1 MPAESLTFIPYVKI
15 LKIKRL
21 NTTLQKK
28 VILMN
33 KTEESMLPSLLKFFS
48 VREHFDVLKE
58 FKLSKQSKLSV
69 GLLNWFNVNYSKEYG
84 VEYNIE
90 SLGRKRN
97 VYVWQSYNAALSG
110 YKKEYFDPF
119 ARGKNCGKEIAIE
132 FEGETLCTT
141 IRQLNYFRWA
151 INNGVIDYVRRHV
164 DEIYNDMTT
173 RGRHGTKETEI
184 KNTNQDDAN
193 EKKRQISVSA
203 SKKLGIHDV
212 TMTVKFGGLKL

>member
-1 MPAESLTFIPYVKI
+1 
-15 LKIKRL
+15 
-21 NTTLQKK
+21 
-28 VILMN
+28 MN

-48 VREHFDVLKE
+48 AREHFDVLKE
-58 FKLSKQSKLSV
+58 FKCSKQSKLSV

-90 SLGRKRN
+90 TLGRKRS

-151 INNGVIDYVRRHV
+151 INNGVINYVRSHV
-164 DEIYNDMTT
+164 EDIYTDMTD
-173 RGRHGTKETEI
+173 RGRNTGNKSTGSPGDKVSTIATKVSTVD
-184 KNTNQDDAN
+184 QLAPG

-212 TMTVKFGGLKL
+212 TMTVRFGLKH

>member
-1 MPAESLTFIPYVKI
+1 
-15 LKIKRL
+15 
-21 NTTLQKK
+21 
-28 VILMN
+28 
-33 KTEESMLPSLLKFFS
+33 MLPSLLKFFS
-48 VREHFDVLKE
+48 DRNHFNVLKE
-58 FKLSKQSKLSV
+58 FKCSKQSKLSV

-90 SLGRKRN
+90 TLGRKRS

-151 INNGVIDYVRRHV
+151 INNGVINYVRTHV
-164 DEIYNDMTT
+164 DEIYNDMTE
-173 RGRHGTKETEI
+173 RGR
-184 KNTNQDDAN
+184 NTGNKSGVSVGGKSNLPAGSGAAADESG

-212 TMTVKFGGLKL
+212 TMTVRFGLKT

>member
-1 MPAESLTFIPYVKI
+1 
-15 LKIKRL
+15 
-21 NTTLQKK
+21 
-28 VILMN
+28 MN

-58 FKLSKQSKLSV
+58 FKCSKQSKLSV
-69 GLLNWFNVNYSKEYG
+69 GLLNWFNVNYSKAYG
-84 VEYNIE
+84 IEYNIE
-90 SLGRKRN
+90 SLGRKRS

-132 FEGETLCTT
+132 FEGEPLCTT

-151 INNGVIDYVRRHV
+151 INNGVINYVRLHV
-164 DEIYNDMTT
+164 DEIYDDMTK
-173 RGRHGTKETEI
+173 RGRHGTKEPEI
-184 KNTNQDDAN
+184 IKLPDPSIQDAN
-193 EKKRQISVSA
+193 GEKKRQISVSA

>member
-1 MPAESLTFIPYVKI
+1 
-15 LKIKRL
+15 
-21 NTTLQKK
+21 
-28 VILMN
+28 
-33 KTEESMLPSLLKFFS
+33 MLPSLLKFFS
-48 VREHFDVLKE
+48 AREHFDVLKE
-58 FKLSKQSKLSV
+58 FKCSKQSKLSV

-90 SLGRKRN
+90 TLGRKRS

-132 FEGETLCTT
+132 FQGETLCTT

-151 INNGVIDYVRRHV
+151 INNGVINYVRSHV
-164 DEIYNDMTT
+164 EEIYTDMTD
-173 RGRHGTKETEI
+173 RGRNTGHKTTVVPVAAGSVSVSAKSSSTSSTKVDTSD
-184 KNTNQDDAN
+184 QLAPG

-212 TMTVKFGGLKL
+212 TMTVRFGLKH

>member
-1 MPAESLTFIPYVKI
+1 
-15 LKIKRL
+15 
-21 NTTLQKK
+21 
-28 VILMN
+28 MN

-48 VREHFDVLKE
+48 AREHFDVLKE
-58 FKLSKQSKLSV
+58 FKCSKQSKLSV

-90 SLGRKRN
+90 TLGRKRS

-132 FEGETLCTT
+132 FQGETLCTT

-151 INNGVIDYVRRHV
+151 INNGVINYVRSHV
-164 DEIYNDMTT
+164 EEIYTDMTD
-173 RGRHGTKETEI
+173 RGR
-184 KNTNQDDAN
+184 NTGNKTTVAGSVPVAGSVSIIGDKPSISTSSTSSTSTSTSDQLAPG

-212 TMTVKFGGLKL
+212 TMTVRFGLKH